1 MRFRDYYKRDSIIE
15 IVNSLRYIAYQNVTL
30 MQPHKENVSI
40 LRSDKSEVYSPE
52 EISPEVMFQYHLMIF
67 NHSKAIFDTREINL
81 IVTIKQANG
90 NISQACIFYTS
101 KHARPIERRDRSFGE
116 SSRE

>member
-1 MRFRDYYKRDSIIE
+1 MRLRDYYKRDSIIE
-15 IVNSLRYIAYQNVTL
+15 IVNSLQYIAYQNVTL

-40 LRSDKSEVYSPE
+40 SRSDKSEVYSPG
-52 EISPEVMFQYHLMIF
+52 EISPEVMFQYRLMIL
-67 NHSKAIFDTREINL
+67 NHSKVIFDTREINL

-101 KHARPIERRDRSFGE
+101 KHAHDP
-116 SSRE
+116 